1 MASPVET
8 RDLYLDEYRGRA
20 SALPGSGLPW
30 LRRLRED
37 AIERLAARGF
47 PTTREEEWRFTDAS
61 AAVRSPFA
69 PAPARPASAPTG
81 GAEAAHPGAHLAF
94 LDGRP
99 APDLSAVAA
108 VRGVTVT
115 TMREALA
122 KSPALLEPVL
132 GRLVPAAEHPFAAL
146 NTALFE
152 DGALVHVARGVAL
165 PDPVHLVFLSWRAAE
180 PFRTLPRIAILLEDG
195 ASATVVLSFAGPAG
209 GAMLTSAV
217 TEVALGEGSSLR
229 LVKVQSESV
238 EGFHLDATAA
248 RVARGAA
255 FSSHVVTLGA
265 ALSRTD
271 LAVSLVG
278 PGAECGLSGLYELR
292 GRQHADHHTTIVHEA
307 PNGTSRELYKGVLDG
322 RSRAVFD
329 GRILVRPQAQKTN
342 ALLTNKNLLLSPET
356 LVNTKPELQI
366 FANDVKVKHGATIGQ
381 LDRDVMFYL
390 RSRGIPVEDARRLL
404 IHAFASEVVDAIP
417 VPWVRE
423 QVGAALFTSVG
434 AGPEEG
440 RP

>member
-1 MASPVET
+1 MAAPVET
-8 RDLYLDEYRGRA
+8 RDLYLEEYRRRA
-20 SALPGSGLPW
+20 PDLPGAGLPW
-30 LRRLRED
+30 LRRTRED
-37 AIERLAARGF
+37 AIERLASRGF
-47 PTTREEEWRFTDAS
+47 PTTREEAWRFTDSGPASRAPFAPPPPRSGAAS
-61 AAVRSPFA
+61 AA
-69 PAPARPASAPTG
+69 
-81 GAEAAHPGAHLAF
+81 GAGPAHPGAHLTF

-99 APDLSAVAA
+99 APDLSALPAAPGASVA
-108 VRGVTVT
+108 TL
-115 TMREALA
+115 REALDR
-122 KSPALLEPVL
+122 SPAPLEPVL

-146 NTALFE
+146 NTSLFE
-152 DGALVHVARGVAL
+152 DGALVHVQKGVVLA
-165 PDPVHLVFLSWRAAE
+165 DPVHLVFLSWRAAE
-180 PFRTLPRIAILLEDG
+180 PFRTLPRIVLLLEEG
-195 ASATVVLSFAGPAG
+195 AAATVVVSYTGPAG

-217 TEVALGEGSSLR
+217 TEVALGEGASLR
-229 LVKVQSESV
+229 LVKVQRESV

-271 LAVSLVG
+271 LTVALAG
-278 PGAECGLSGLYELR
+278 AGAECGLSGLYELR

-307 PNGTSRELYKGVLDG
+307 PQGTSRELYKGVLDG

-329 GRILVRPQAQKTN
+329 GRILVRPEAQKTN
-342 ALLTNKNLLLSPET
+342 ALQTNKNLLLSPEA

-381 LDRDVMFYL
+381 LDRDVLFYL
-390 RSRGIPVEDARRLL
+390 RSRGIPEEEARRLL

-423 QVGAALFTSVG
+423 TTAAALFTTIG
-434 AGPEEG
+434 ERPDGG